1 MRYIKRANL
10 TRLFQFSFAVA
21 LLLTNYVGAQAIRLP
36 NVPREELLI
45 VDNLAGRI
53 SNPMVF
59 NPYQPSTILHQG
71 LHNLVLDSLW
81 DINTVTGKWFNVLAA
96 APPKPL
102 DKSYKTW
109 QIKLRQGITWSD
121 GEPFTAADVIFTFNM
136 LTTNKD
142 LPAYSFWSDFVQE
155 AVAEDDYT
163 VKLTLKRP
171 YAKLQTQLGVV
182 VYGNGFRPVPKHIWE
197 NQDAATFDNYP
208 PVGVGPYTLESVDP
222 QGYWFLWKR
231 RADWQQS
238 TVGQVV
244 GEPKPKY
251 VLFVAYGPEER
262 RVLAGVQHQLDVF
275 TDITPESWDVLR
287 ARNPAA
293 QAFDKNF
300 PYAWMDDPCER
311 GMTFNLTRKPFDKK
325 EVRWALTLAT
335 NIQDVSMATFSGMLR
350 MSPLHIP
357 PISVFKD
364 DYFGALEPWLNDFA
378 LADGYKPFD
387 PNAAPT
393 MTKTLAA
400 QGKEVPS
407 DPQAAKDLFGI
418 GWWKYDQ
425 AEASKLLESVG
436 FTKTDGQWHKPDG
449 SPWVITMVAPSN
461 FEVESGRL
469 AYAVADQW
477 RNFGIE
483 VNVQAVESGQFW
495 TIWPTG
501 NYDVGS
507 YWPGCGQ
514 IPDIWSFVN
523 GFNKKY
529 VVPTGEA
536 PASNQIRWSNDK
548 VSRIGEEMEGLLP
561 SDPKTIELGREA
573 LKVFVEEMPYIP
585 MFGTSKFVPVDT
597 TYWTGWPSADNHYDN
612 PVWWWSGF
620 KFILP
625 HIKSTSQ
632 SAQQ

>member
-1 MRYIKRANL
+1 MHYPKSAVKRLLFLGFLLSL
-10 TRLFQFSFAVA
+10 TLVGWA
-21 LLLTNYVGAQAIRLP
+21 GAQSIRLP

-53 SNPMVF
+53 SNPTVF

-71 LHNLVLDSLW
+71 LHNLALDSLW
-81 DINTVTGKWFNVLAA
+81 DINTVTGEWINVLAA
-96 APPKPL
+96 APPEPL
-102 DKSYKTW
+102 DDTYKSW
-109 QIKLRQGITWSD
+109 EIKLREGITWSD
-121 GEPFTAADVIFTFNM
+121 GEPFTAKDVIFTFDM
-136 LTTNKD
+136 LTTNQD
-142 LPAYSFWSDFVQE
+142 LPGYAFWSDFVQE
-155 AVAEDDYT
+155 AVATDDTT

-182 VYGNGFRPVPKHIWE
+182 VYGNGFRPVPAHIWE
-197 NQDAATFDNYP
+197 GQDAATFANYP
-208 PVGVGPYTLESVDP
+208 PVGVGPYTLEQVDP
-222 QGYWFLWKR
+222 QGYWFLWKKR
-231 RADWQQS
+231 PDWQQS
-238 TVGQVV
+238 TVGQVI
-244 GEPKPKY
+244 GEPKPNY

-262 RVLAGVQHQLDVF
+262 RVLAGIQHQLDVF

-293 QAFDKNF
+293 QTFDKNF

-311 GMTFNLTRKPFDKK
+311 GMTFNLTRAPFDQK

-335 NIQDVSMATFSGMLR
+335 NIEEVSMATFSGMLR

-364 DYFGALEPWLNDFA
+364 DYFGALEPWLTDFA
-378 LADGYKPFD
+378 LEDGYKPFD
-387 PNAAPT
+387 PSAAVT
-393 MTKTLAA
+393 MTETLAS

-407 DPQAAKDLFGI
+407 DPEAARDLFGI
-418 GWWKYDQ
+418 GWWKYDTD
-425 AEASKLLESVG
+425 EATKLLESVG
-436 FTKTDGQWHKPDG
+436 FTKQDGRWLKPDG
-449 SPWVITMVAPSN
+449 APWTITIVAPSN
-461 FEVESGRL
+461 FEIESSRL
-469 AYAVADQW
+469 AYAVADSW
-477 RNFGIE
+477 RTFGIE

-529 VVPTGEA
+529 VVPTGDA
-536 PASNQIRWSNDK
+536 PASNQIRWSNDE

-561 SDPKTIELGREA
+561 TDPKTIELGREA
-573 LKVFVEEMPYIP
+573 LKIFVEEMPYIP

-597 TYWTGWPSADNHYDN
+597 TYWTGWPSADDHYDN

-625 HIKSTSQ
+625 SIESTSQ

>member
-1 MRYIKRANL
+1 MFNPKTTIKKL
-10 TRLFQFSFAVA
+10 LSLGLFLV
-21 LLLTNYVGAQAIRLP
+21 LLLVGWVSAQAIRLP

-45 VDNLAGRI
+45 VDLLVGRV
-53 SNPMVF
+53 SNPTVF
-59 NPYQPSTILHQG
+59 NPYRVGTILEDG
-71 LHNLVLDSLW
+71 LHNLALDSLW
-81 DINTVTGKWFNVLAA
+81 DINTVTGEWTNVLAA
-96 APPKPL
+96 APPEPL
-102 DKSYKTW
+102 DDTYKTW
-109 QIKLRQGITWSD
+109 EITLREGIAWSD
-121 GEPFTAADVIFTFNM
+121 GEPFTAEDVIFTFDM
-136 LTTNKD
+136 LTTNEE
-142 LPAYSFWSDFVQE
+142 LPGYGFWSDFVQE
-155 AVAEDDYT
+155 AVAEGDYT

-182 VYGNGFRPVPKHIWE
+182 VFGNGFRPIPKHIWE
-197 NQDAATFDNYP
+197 SENPATFDNYP
-208 PVGVGPYTLESVDP
+208 PVGVGPYTLEQVDP
-222 QGYWFLWKR
+222 QGYWFLWKKR
-231 RADWQQS
+231 PDWQQS

-244 GEPKPKY
+244 GEPKPNY

-262 RVLAGVQHQLDVF
+262 RVLAGIQHQLDVF

-293 QAFDKNF
+293 QTFDPNF

-311 GMTFNLTRKPFDKK
+311 GMTFNLSRPPFDQK

-335 NIQDVSMATFSGMLR
+335 NIQEVSMATFSGMLR

-357 PISVFKD
+357 PIGVFKD
-364 DYFGALEPWLNDFA
+364 DYFGALEPWLTDFA
-378 LADGYKPFD
+378 LEDGYKPFD
-387 PNAAPT
+387 PNAAVS
-393 MTKTLAA
+393 MSETLNA

-407 DPQAAKDLFGI
+407 DPEAAKDLFGI
-418 GWWKYDQ
+418 GWWKYDPDQ
-425 AEASKLLESVG
+425 ATKLLESVG
-436 FTKTDGQWHKPDG
+436 FSKEGGRWLKPDG
-449 SPWVITMVAPSN
+449 SPWTITIVAPSN
-461 FEVESGRL
+461 FEVQSSRL
-469 AYAVADQW
+469 AYAVADSW
-477 RNFGIE
+477 RNFGVE

-501 NYDVGS
+501 NYDAGS

-536 PASNQIRWSNDK
+536 PPANQIRWTNDEI
-548 VSRIGEEMEGLLP
+548 SRIGEEMEGLLP

-585 MFGTSKFVPVDT
+585 MVGTSKFVPVDT
-597 TYWTGWPSADNHYDN
+597 TYWTGWPSIDNHYDN

-620 KFILP
+620 KYILP
-625 HIKSTSQ
+625 HIESTQ
-632 SAQQ
+632 SAAQ